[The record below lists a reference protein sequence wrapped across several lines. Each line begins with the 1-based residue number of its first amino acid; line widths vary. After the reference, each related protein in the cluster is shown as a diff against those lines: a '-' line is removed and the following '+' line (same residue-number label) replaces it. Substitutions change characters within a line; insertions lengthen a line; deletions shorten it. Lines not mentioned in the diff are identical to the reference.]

1 VPGEFGIGAA
11 LLADSEAWV
20 LLDDDPARGLG
31 PAVAWSVRHH
41 AAQLQLV
48 AESAT
53 GTLARRVGAFAMPI
67 EVWHAEGRTLLPAI
81 AEPVPQPPALPVAH
95 EQFRAMIE
103 AGGATPVVE
112 FGVLVGEV
120 AGLEVCRVVTDEQTG
135 TDRLEVGIG
144 AHDREAFQLLHG
156 DRPKL
161 EALADVVASVAPHRR
176 PGAPGHPLN
185 RLARARA
192 LRTLLITGPSRIGA
206 SEVVAADPP
215 LPRPNVKDDVPCVAV
230 ATIDGVRTTVVCSSG
245 VDLDVVA
252 YATDARLATGIAPCL
267 IAVNVGD
274 DLPIQRELA
283 ASLVDPVR
291 FVTVDPLAA
300 VAP

>member
-1 VPGEFGIGAA
+1 
-11 LLADSEAWV
+11 
-20 LLDDDPARGLG
+20 
-31 PAVAWSVRHH
+31 
-41 AAQLQLV
+41 
-48 AESAT
+48 
-53 GTLARRVGAFAMPI
+53 
-67 EVWHAEGRTLLPAI
+67 
-81 AEPVPQPPALPVAH
+81 
-95 EQFRAMIE
+95 
-103 AGGATPVVE
+103 
-112 FGVLVGEV
+112 
-120 AGLEVCRVVTDEQTG
+120 
-135 TDRLEVGIG
+135 
-144 AHDREAFQLLHG
+144 
-156 DRPKL
+156 
-161 EALADVVASVAPHRR
+161 HRR

-215 LPRPNVKDDVPCVAV
+215 LPRTNVKDDVPCVAV

-252 YATDARLATGIAPCL
+252 YATDARPATGITPCL

-300 VAP
+300 AAP